1 MSVLDRCKQLYFYCG
16 ELLTFIHAYQN
27 IRFVCKNDI
36 QISIFPKPWPLT
48 VLDFENQTP
57 NHCHLFL
64 WGHITSICI
73 PSIRV
78 MKYAQCG
85 DSCRDGRRS
94 RCVSN
99 VRQSSEWRVFYWEKA
114 PTRIFP
120 TQKSFLVYSA
130 TILKIA
136 VKWMLFCLDRII
148 QCESAIG
155 CFLKGQGA
163 NRLLLQVLY
172 SSF

>member
-130 TILKIA
+130 TIPKTA
-136 VKWMLFCLDRII
+136 VKWRLFCLNRFIK
-148 QCESAIG
+148 CESTITIG
-155 CFLKGQGA
+155 
-163 NRLLLQVLY
+163 
-172 SSF
+172 